1 MGYFEEGTPLQLNW
15 GFENRTCGFR
25 IPSYSVASQLRIEN
39 RLPGSDVNPY
49 LAIAATLTAG
59 LLGINNKLEPT
70 AETKKNA
77 YNVNLSL
84 PESMTIALDLFSRSK
99 EIKEIYGDVFV
110 ELFRAI
116 KELEVGEYNKIV
128 TAWEREYLLINV

>member
-1 MGYFEEGTPLQLNW
+1 
-15 GFENRTCGFR
+15 
-25 IPSYSVASQLRIEN
+25 
-39 RLPGSDVNPY
+39 
-49 LAIAATLTAG
+49 
-59 LLGINNKLEPT
+59 
-70 AETKKNA
+70 
-77 YNVNLSL
+77 
-84 PESMTIALDLFSRSK
+84 MTIALDLFSRSK

>member
-1 MGYFEEGTPLQLNW
+1 MSDYIPLYQEDIFNTALITPETLN
-15 GFENRTCGFR
+15 
-25 IPSYSVASQLRIEN
+25 
-39 RLPGSDVNPY
+39 
-49 LAIAATLTAG
+49 
-59 LLGINNKLEPT
+59 
-70 AETKKNA
+70 KN
-77 YNVNLSL
+77 S
-84 PESMTIALDLFSRSK
+84 